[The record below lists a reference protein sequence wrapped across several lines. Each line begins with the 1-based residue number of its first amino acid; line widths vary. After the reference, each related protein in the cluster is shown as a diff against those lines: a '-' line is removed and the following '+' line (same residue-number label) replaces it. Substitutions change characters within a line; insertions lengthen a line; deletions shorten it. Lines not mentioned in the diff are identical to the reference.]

1 VHLPVKKFEE
11 AGDKDVGS
19 AESEMEAGTT
29 SQRLRVTSLLI
40 ISLSILSVA
49 KVVSKISE
57 RG

>member
-1 VHLPVKKFEE
+1 
-11 AGDKDVGS
+11 VGS